1 MSSCGQG
8 SAEAA
13 VMSVITGYH
22 RRKTGR
28 RRMTAG
34 FLAICV
40 FFSAAM
46 VYAQRPRETRV
57 PRRPVRGQV
66 DRSVRRIGS
75 SVRESARAVRDSA
88 PRFDQRTGRQ
98 YGAEFRK
105 RFERNF
111 RVTGRPDISIVN
123 EFGSVRVR
131 PWSSNQVRVRADIV
145 ARAPEAALA
154 RQLAHNTIVD
164 AQASSGL
171 VVIRTRYPDTRRS
184 GQVLVQTNYDVSV
197 PARSDL
203 YLENRF
209 GDVDVRGINGK
220 IESVCSHGRTR
231 VEELR
236 GTLKV
241 VSENGSV
248 LGINLASTTRIDA
261 QFGRVDL
268 REMTGWTT
276 VHSRYGPVTVSSAS
290 SECDVQIAC
299 DSDDIELI
307 LPADADPRMDVQTTF
322 GKIRS
327 DIPLTVQTVG
337 NSSTGRR
344 VSNSPQRIDL
354 TSSMGDIAV
363 KLAGR
368 SADAPTGRLPG
379 VLGVGPDEVPR
390 TAIKYKEVELA
401 RGSVVRI
408 ESGRGD
414 IRIAGWDRNVLGV
427 AATRAGEPSARTEAP
442 GEQIPTIPEVRV
454 ESAADGAQV
463 AWISPAPA
471 EEGVRAGLDIK
482 VPSNTALEITNSDGD
497 AVIDSVYGKLN
508 ISNDHGNIKVMNLKP
523 LQQDCSLRCSDGN
536 ISLLI
541 PEGSQIDISA
551 AAEDGSIES
560 AIPLEGYVSRRK
572 SSLTG
577 STGEPG
583 AAVDGRVELKVTR
596 GRIVIN

>member
-1 MSSCGQG
+1 MGASL
-8 SAEAA
+8 AA
-13 VMSVITGYH
+13 V
-22 RRKTGR
+22 
-28 RRMTAG
+28 
-34 FLAICV
+34 CV
-40 FFSAAM
+40 FLFAAM

-57 PRRPVRGQV
+57 PRRPVRGQI

-75 SVRESARAVRDSA
+75 SVRESARAVRDRA
-88 PRFDQRTGRQ
+88 PRLDQRTGRQ
-98 YGAEFRK
+98 YGSEFRK

-111 RVTGRPDISIVN
+111 RVTGRPDISVVN

-131 PWSSNQVRVRADIV
+131 PWNRNQVRVRADII
-145 ARAPEAALA
+145 ARAPEAAVA
-154 RQLAHNTIVD
+154 RQLAHDTIVD
-164 AQASSGL
+164 AQVSSGRI
-171 VVIRTRYPDTRRS
+171 VIRTRYPDTRRS
-184 GQVLVQTNYDVSV
+184 GQVLIQINYDVSV

-203 YLENRF
+203 SLENRF
-209 GDVDVRGINGK
+209 GDVDVRGINGR

-241 VSENGSV
+241 VSENGDV
-248 LGINLASTTRIDA
+248 LGRNLASTTRIDA

-290 SECDVQIAC
+290 SECDFQIAC

-307 LPADADPRMDVQTTF
+307 LPADADPRMDVHTTF
-322 GKIRS
+322 GEIRS

-337 NSSTGRR
+337 NSSTARR
-344 VSNSPQRIDL
+344 MSNSPQRIDL

-363 KLAGR
+363 RLAGR
-368 SADAPTGRLPG
+368 SAAAPREIPG
-379 VLGVGPDEVPR
+379 VPGVGPGEVPR
-390 TAIKYKEVELA
+390 TAIKYEEFEFA

-408 ESGRGD
+408 ENGRGD
-414 IRIAGWDRNVLGV
+414 IRIAGWGRNVLGV
-427 AATRAGEPSARTEAP
+427 AATKAGEQSARTEVPA
-442 GEQIPTIPEVRV
+442 GEQSPTRPEVRV
-454 ESAADGAQV
+454 ESAPDGAQV
-463 AWISPAPA
+463 AWISPAPVQ
-471 EEGVRAGLDIK
+471 EGVGAGLDIK
-482 VPSNTALEITNSDGD
+482 VPPNTALEITNSNGD
-497 AVIDSVYGKLN
+497 VIIDSVYGKLN

-536 ISLLI
+536 ISILI
-541 PEGSQIDISA
+541 PEGSQVDISA

-572 SSLTG
+572 SSLAG

-583 AAVDGRVELKVTR
+583 AGVDGRVELKVAR